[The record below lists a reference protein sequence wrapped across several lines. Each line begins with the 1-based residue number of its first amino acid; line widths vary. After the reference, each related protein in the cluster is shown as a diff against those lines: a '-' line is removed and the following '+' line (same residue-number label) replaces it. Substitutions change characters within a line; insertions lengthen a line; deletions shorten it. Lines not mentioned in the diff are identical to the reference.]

1 MSVPCP
7 FVKLEP
13 SCALDGSFFVLFHY
27 LSPLAYLS
35 IHRPNLFSLI
45 SYKFLPIINTKTNKS
60 FKIGVDDMFKK
71 TKRKATVHSLTLK
84 RLKEELIE
92 GLSNSDDLTIKI
104 MHLQG
109 KKFYLLFFRKHKQ

>member
-1 MSVPCP
+1 
-7 FVKLEP
+7 
-13 SCALDGSFFVLFHY
+13 
-27 LSPLAYLS
+27 
-35 IHRPNLFSLI
+35 
-45 SYKFLPIINTKTNKS
+45 
-60 FKIGVDDMFKK
+60 MFKK
-71 TKRKATVHSLTLK
+71 TKRKATIHSLTLK